1 LVTLDIEPLTRE
13 TFAPFGDVIE
23 TEEAAHF
30 TINAGFAERFHDL
43 AGVDVAAGGGRP
55 LISIFRG
62 QPRPTPLRL
71 TLMERHPL
79 GTQAFVPLQDHA
91 WIVVVAAGADPCRPD
106 ALRAF
111 RAGGRQGVN
120 YARGTW
126 HHPLI
131 VLAPDHEFVVVDR
144 GGEGA
149 NLEEVPFPD
158 SSDIVLRWEGQPVRG
173 RRTRREG

>member
-1 LVTLDIEPLTRE
+1 MVALCIQPLTRE
-13 TFAPFGDVIE
+13 GFAPFGDVIE
-23 TEEAAHF
+23 IDGAAHF

-43 AGVDVAAGGGRP
+43 AGVDVATQGGRP

-62 QPRPTPLRL
+62 QPRTAPLRL

-91 WIVVVAAGADPCRPD
+91 WIVVVATGSDPCRPD
-106 ALRAF
+106 ALKAF
-111 RAGGRQGVN
+111 RATGRQGVN

-131 VLAPDHEFVVVDR
+131 VLTPDHKFVVVDR
-144 GGEGA
+144 GGEGD
-149 NLEEVPFPD
+149 NLEEVAFGAAD
-158 SSDIVLRWEGQPVRG
+158 VVLEL
-173 RRTRREG
+173 

>member
-1 LVTLDIEPLTRE
+1 MAITLTPQPLTR
-13 TFAPFGDVIE
+13 TVFAPFGEVIE
-23 TEEAAHF
+23 TEGSRHYP
-30 TINAGFAERFHDL
+30 INAGFTERFHDL
-43 AGVDVAAGGGRP
+43 ASIDVAADDGRP

-62 QPRPTPLRL
+62 QPRPIPLRL

-79 GTQAFVPLQDHA
+79 GTQAFFPLDDRD
-91 WIVVVAAGADPCRPD
+91 WLLVVAVGPAPLEPH

-131 VLAPDHEFVVVDR
+131 VLTPDHEFLVIDR
-144 GGEGA
+144 AGDGA
-149 NLEEVPFPD
+149 NLEEVPFD
-158 SSDIVLRWEGQPVRG
+158 DAEVVLEL
-173 RRTRREG
+173 

>member
-1 LVTLDIEPLTRE
+1 VVALDIRPLTRE
-13 TFAPFGDVIE
+13 GFAPFGDVIE
-23 TEEAAHF
+23 TDASAHF

-43 AGVDVAAGGGRP
+43 AGIDVTAQGGRP

-62 QPRPTPLRL
+62 QPRPSPLRL

-91 WIVVVAAGADPCRPD
+91 WIVVVAAGTDPCRPD

-111 RAGGRQGVN
+111 RAGGRQGIN
-120 YARGTW
+120 YARGIW

-144 GGEGA
+144 GGEGD
-149 NLEEVPFPD
+149 NLEEVPFD
-158 SSDIVLRWEGQPVRG
+158 TSEVVLDL
-173 RRTRREG
+173 

>member
-1 LVTLDIEPLTRE
+1 MAALDIQPLTRE
-13 TFAPFGDVIE
+13 AFAPFGDVIE
-23 TEEAAHF
+23 TDGAAHF
-30 TINAGFAERFHDL
+30 PINAGFAERFHDL

-79 GTQAFVPLQDHA
+79 GSQAFVPLQDHA

-131 VLAPDHEFVVVDR
+131 VLVPNHEFVVVDR
-144 GGEGA
+144 GDGD
-149 NLEEVPFPD
+149 NLEEVPFPET
-158 SSDIVLRWEGQPVRG
+158 SDIVLNRSALS
-173 RRTRREG
+173 RTA

>member
-1 LVTLDIEPLTRE
+1 MTILGIQPLTRE
-13 TFAPFGDVIE
+13 SFAPFGDVIE
-23 TEEAAHF
+23 TEGSPHF

-43 AGVDVAAGGGRP
+43 AGVEIDAEGGRP
-55 LISIFRG
+55 LINIFRG
-62 QPRPTPLRL
+62 QPRPCPLRL

-79 GTQAFVPLQDHA
+79 ASQAFFPLDDRD
-91 WIVVVAAGADPCRPD
+91 WIVVVSAGPDPCRPQ

-111 RAGGRQGVN
+111 RVRGRQGVN

-131 VLAPDHEFVVVDR
+131 VLTPNHEFLVVDR

-149 NLEEVPFPD
+149 NLDEVPFAATEV
-158 SSDIVLRWEGQPVRG
+158 VLDV
-173 RRTRREG
+173 

>member
-1 LVTLDIEPLTRE
+1 MARLLKIQPLTRE
-13 TFAPFGDVIE
+13 AFAPFGDVIE
-23 TEEAAHF
+23 TDGSAHF

-43 AGVDVAAGGGRP
+43 ANIDVAAEDGRA
-55 LISIFRG
+55 LISIFRA
-62 QPRPTPLRL
+62 QPRPIPLRL

-79 GTQAFVPLQDHA
+79 GTQAFFPLHDRD
-91 WIVVVAAGADPCRPD
+91 WLVVVAAGPEPRVPD

-131 VLAPDHEFVVVDR
+131 VLTPDHDFLVIDR
-144 GGEGA
+144 GGDGA
-149 NLEEVPFPD
+149 NLEEVPFD
-158 SSDIVLRWEGQPVRG
+158 DAEIVLEL
-173 RRTRREG
+173 